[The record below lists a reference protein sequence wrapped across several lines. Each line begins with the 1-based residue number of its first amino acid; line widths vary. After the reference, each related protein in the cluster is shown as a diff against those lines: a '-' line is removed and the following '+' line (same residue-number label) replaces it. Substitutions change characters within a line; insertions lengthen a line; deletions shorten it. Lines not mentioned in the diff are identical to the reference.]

1 MATKSALMTAAW
13 VSTNILGWLLMFW
26 MVERLR
32 RAQAAHRE
40 ERKLR
45 EELDAYAELEAIEGQ
60 RGSDRELAARVCTA
74 IAECS
79 AFRQVAMLMRDAE
92 NRLRVVGS
100 AGVNELMALEI
111 NGCVARFMRE
121 RRREAALAERPRS
134 FPVLLEWDA
143 VQVAKRRGRRQ
154 VMILPLWSRAGEMLG
169 ALAVWPTADGP
180 GAMRETLREGAPK
193 RKMSERVL
201 LPLEALA
208 QKLARAVDFVQMDQR
223 LARAEKMAGLG
234 QAAKGVAHELNN
246 PLTAVLG
253 FAELIV
259 ASTNEQRVREDAVAI
274 AGQAMR
280 MRETIASL
288 LRGGCPAAPPD
299 VTVDLGEMLHGL
311 VKTVE
316 PRMKQHG
323 VQLEL
328 HVEGEA
334 CCVRGDED
342 RLRKLFEHLLDN
354 AMEAVAGRS
363 EEVRTVRVAVT
374 GTEPLLRVVVTDS
387 GAGFVEAAR
396 VFEPFY
402 TMKQTGRG
410 QGSGL
415 AVSYNIVREHGGD
428 ISAFNVHPH
437 GAAVVVELPVARTV
451 VDMAE
456 LQGRPIVSE
465 PGLASVSQVV
475 FAESL
480 RQHSRLIPGADLL

>member
-1 MATKSALMTAAW
+1 MTAAW

-32 RAQAAHRE
+32 RAQAAYRE

-45 EELDAYAELEAIEGQ
+45 EELDAYAELDAIEG
-60 RGSDRELAARVCTA
+60 RRESEREAAGRVCKA
-74 IAECS
+74 IAEYS
-79 AFRQVAMLMRDAE
+79 AFRQVAMLMRDGE

-111 NGCVARFMRE
+111 NGCVARFVRE
-121 RRREAALAERPRS
+121 RRREAALADRPRS

-154 VMILPLWSRAGEMLG
+154 VMILPLWSQNGDMLG
-169 ALAVWPTADGP
+169 AIAVWPMAEGP
-180 GAMRETLREGAPK
+180 AALRETLREGAPK
-193 RKMSERVL
+193 RKVSERVL

-208 QKLARAVDFVQMDQR
+208 QKLARGVDFVQMDHR

-259 ASTNEQRVREDAVAI
+259 ASTSEQRVREDAVAI

-280 MRETIASL
+280 MRETIGNL
-288 LRGGCPAAPPD
+288 LPAGYPAAPPD
-299 VTVDLGEMLHGL
+299 VTVDLAEMLHGL

-316 PRMKQHG
+316 PRMKRHG
-323 VQLEL
+323 VKVEL
-328 HVEGEA
+328 QVEGEA
-334 CCVRGDED
+334 CCVRGDKE

-354 AMEAVAGRS
+354 AMEAVTGRA
-363 EEVRTVRVAVT
+363 EDDRTVHVT
-374 GTEPLLRVVVTDS
+374 LTGMEPLLRVVVTDS

-396 VFEPFY
+396 VFEPFH
-402 TMKQTGRG
+402 TARQPGRG
-410 QGSGL
+410 QNTGL

-428 ISAFNVHPH
+428 ISAFHVHPH
-437 GAAVVVELPVARTV
+437 GSAVVVELPSEKTV
-451 VDMAE
+451 VNMAE
-456 LQGRPIVSE
+456 LQARPIASE
-465 PGLASVSQVV
+465 PGLAPIPQVV

-480 RQHSRLIPGADLL
+480 RQHSGLLPRADFL